1 MLIPKLLSST
11 ASRTD
16 CKRDLRSPTIHLR
29 KGAKIRGLRVLSL
42 FGLDALSIYLA
53 WYFAE
58 VLSTPW
64 SAFWTVDNPV
74 SLLLILGIDLGVLVS
89 GEFYQSGEARRNYT
103 GLVRALSISNVL
115 LLLTAYFYKPSQ
127 SISRSHF
134 LLFWCFSVVLV
145 VGARFCIDQGL
156 AMMRQRGLV
165 RYSVMLIAEPQE
177 LDQASHMICRE
188 DRYDLVGILDAR
200 SLDSNLRYETF
211 KSIQDKG
218 VAEIFITWSAIKD
231 RLFLCW
237 QFQAAGIV
245 LHVIPVGLEA
255 LFQACQFWSIGKL
268 PALSFSPPTITGK
281 DFWIKRSFD
290 ICVASMLLVL
300 LAPLYLLIALSIW
313 LDTPGTILYRQVRI
327 GLHGKPFKVWKFRT
341 MVENADQ
348 LQKQLEDQNE
358 MKDGILFKLKHDPRI
373 TRVGR
378 FLRRSSLDELP
389 QLLNV
394 LLGDMSLVGPRPLPV
409 RDVEKF
415 QPHFFVRHE
424 VLPGITGLWQVS
436 GRSSITNFEEVMN
449 LDLTYI
455 QSWTL
460 GLDMAIL
467 LRTVQVI
474 FSRTGAY

>member
-1 MLIPKLLSST
+1 MQ
-11 ASRTD
+11 
-16 CKRDLRSPTIHLR
+16 LR
-29 KGAKIRGLRVLSL
+29 KGTNIRELRVLSL
-42 FGLDALSIYLA
+42 FSLDALAIYLA
-53 WYFAE
+53 WYFAQS
-58 VLSTPW
+58 LSTPW
-64 SAFWTVDNPV
+64 SIFWTTDNPV
-74 SLLLILGIDLGVLVS
+74 SFLPILGIELGVLAS
-89 GEFYQSGEARRNYT
+89 GGFYQSGESRRNYA
-103 GLVRALSISNVL
+103 GLVRALSIANVL
-115 LLLTAYFYKPSQ
+115 LLLTAYFYQPSQ
-127 SISRSHF
+127 FISRSHF
-134 LLFWCFSVVLV
+134 LLFWCFSIVLV
-145 VGARFCIDQGL
+145 IGSRFCIDQGL
-156 AMMRQRGLV
+156 TMIRQRGLV
-165 RYSVMLIAEPQE
+165 RYSVMLITEPQE
-177 LDQASHMICRE
+177 REQASQMISRE
-188 DRYDLVGILDAR
+188 DRYNLVGVLDAR
-200 SLDSNLRYETF
+200 SLDSTLRYETF

-218 VAEIFITWSAIKD
+218 AAEVFITWSAIKD

-268 PALSFSPPTITGK
+268 PALSFSPPSITGK

-290 ICVASMLLVL
+290 VCVASMLLVL
-300 LAPLYLLIALSIW
+300 LAPLYLVIALSIW
-313 LDTPGTILYRQVRI
+313 LDTPGTVLYRQVRI

-358 MKDGILFKLKHDPRI
+358 MKDGILFKLRHDPRI

-389 QLLNV
+389 QLFNV

-415 QPHFFVRHE
+415 QPHYFVRHE

-455 QSWTL
+455 QNWTL

-467 LRTVQVI
+467 LRTVKVI
-474 FSRTGAY
+474 FRRTGAY